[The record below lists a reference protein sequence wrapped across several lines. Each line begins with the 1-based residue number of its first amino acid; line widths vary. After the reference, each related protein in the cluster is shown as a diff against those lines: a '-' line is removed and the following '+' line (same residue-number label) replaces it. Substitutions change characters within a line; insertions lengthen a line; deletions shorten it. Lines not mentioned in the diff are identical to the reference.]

1 MNLTLSRN
9 AKINN
14 CFIKGQIISKGN
26 CRAVNSFKK
35 RMNEFISTTM
45 RRVFFCFLEEIE
57 DSKKAFRNYLTFRDY
72 LNIYLV
78 LSFTYMQFQNIH
90 KLHTHQMVLESL
102 IFIILGFKIE
112 KNSRGHQFD
121 WSKNLNFKF
130 IFETLTWIRTI
141 ETNPIWIII
150 FLT

>member
-1 MNLTLSRN
+1 
-9 AKINN
+9 
-14 CFIKGQIISKGN
+14 
-26 CRAVNSFKK
+26 
-35 RMNEFISTTM
+35 M
-45 RRVFFCFLEEIE
+45 RRFFVRFLEEIE

-78 LSFTYMQFQNIH
+78 FSFTYMQFQNIH

-112 KNSRGHQFD
+112 KNSRGLQFD

-130 IFETLTWIRTI
+130 IFETLT
-141 ETNPIWIII
+141 
-150 FLT
+150 